1 MMALEYRVLP
11 PRKQTE
17 NPPALVMLHG
27 YGADMNDLYSFAT
40 MLPEE
45 LLIISVQAPR
55 RLPWGG
61 YAWYDIEMSA
71 DGIKTSNAQQGKEAV
86 QQVFTFLD
94 EMREEFDFD
103 ANRLFLLGFSQGCI
117 LSLACMY
124 RQPERFKG
132 IVALS
137 GYLNVDFLDQKPEDV
152 TISGAVFHSHGT
164 QDPVIPVSAAEMT
177 RDILEK
183 TDLDYTFKTYPA
195 GHGINQE
202 NLQDLIAWINT
213 KLNS

>member
-1 MMALEYRVLP
+1 MALEYRVLQ
-11 PRKQTE
+11 PRKQTN

-40 MLPEE
+40 MLPPE
-45 LLIISVQAPR
+45 LLIISIQAPR

-71 DGIKTSNAQQGKEAV
+71 DGIKTSNAEQGKEAV
-86 QQVFTFLD
+86 GLVFQFLD
-94 EMREEFDFD
+94 EMKEQFDFD

-117 LSLACMY
+117 LSLACLY
-124 RQPERFKG
+124 TQPERFKG
-132 IVALS
+132 IIALS
-137 GYLNVDFLDQKPEDV
+137 GYLNADFLNEKPENISV
-152 TISGAVFHSHGT
+152 SGAVFHSHGT
-164 QDPVIPVSAAEMT
+164 EDPVIPVSAAEMT

-195 GHGINQE
+195 GHGINQQ
-202 NLQDLIAWINT
+202 NLQDLIAW
-213 KLNS
+213 LNQRLDA